1 MHGGPQAECRAESPS
16 AGSEARLLYAR
27 GHAANKVLVA
37 VRSFAW
43 EEFALK
49 HRYAMVLHTDEPHPH
64 VHLMVKAMGEDGNRL
79 NIRRATLRDWR
90 RELARHLR
98 AQGTPEPGK
107 ARLLETRR
115 NEPLPRTEKESIARS
130 LEEKSRIPA
139 DRDMTR

>member
-1 MHGGPQAECRAESPS
+1 MNRI
-16 AGSEARLLYAR
+16 R
-27 GHAANKVLVA
+27 
-37 VRSFAW
+37 
-43 EEFALK
+43 
-49 HRYAMVLHTDEPHPH
+49 TT
-64 VHLMVKAMGEDGNRL
+64 HLMVKAMGEDGNRL

-98 AQGTPEPGK
+98 AQGVSANATDRAIRGETKPRKSDGIHRAAQRGVSSHWRQRTNAVAQELARGGFTPEPGK